1 MFPRP
6 KLQKQAVMTQ
16 TQEDY
21 LHTILRHVR
30 GYLVVLDLEGVII
43 DVIETWSPITSIPKE
58 KQIGVPL
65 WQVGWWN
72 GLLHEQEQIKGEIAR
87 AAKGH
92 PIRGSACY
100 HTVEGEERYSS
111 YILNPIIDEQGMV
124 TQIAYQAFDI
134 TEQKRK
140 EEELC
145 HIFEMSLDIIS
156 VIDMEGHYIQVN
168 PAFEKLLG
176 YKPEDV
182 IGRDSLDYVHPDD
195 IKIKRTEI
203 KRLQCGEV
211 IQASENRYRTKDGTY
226 RWIAWSARPNLD
238 EGVIYIVAHD
248 IDEQKAQEQLR
259 DTFLSMASHELRTPL
274 TGISTSLQMMRKR
287 LKLLT
292 PEEPEKFIEI
302 TDRLQ
307 KNLERAEQQVT
318 AECRIIN
325 DIVDANRIAR
335 GQLAINPLPL
345 DLICIVRQ
353 VIGDAQITN
362 PERCFELTFPA
373 EPYIPVIVDAMR
385 ISQVLDNILANAI
398 KYSPDDQPVKI
409 NVEVNAKH
417 VKVAV
422 HDEGPGLTPE
432 EQKRI
437 WERFYQ
443 VPGRR
448 IQGGPGGSMGLGLG
462 LYICQTIISLHGGEI
477 GVKSELGQGSTF
489 YFILPLNQLA
499 NP

>member
-6 KLQKQAVMTQ
+6 KLQKQAVITR

-43 DVIETWSPITSIPKE
+43 DVIETWLPITALPRE

-72 GLLHEQEQIKGEIAR
+72 GLSHEQEQIKNDITR
-87 AAKGH
+87 AAKGL
-92 PIRGSACY
+92 PVRNSVRY
-100 HTVEGEERYSS
+100 RTLEGEERCSS
-111 YILNPIIDEQGMV
+111 YIFNPIIDEQGTV
-124 TQIAYQAFDI
+124 TQIVHQAIDI
-134 TEQKRK
+134 TEHKRK
-140 EEELC
+140 EEDLS
-145 HIFEMSLDIIS
+145 HLFEMSLDIIC
-156 VIDMEGHYIQVN
+156 VIDMKGRYIQVN

-176 YKPEDV
+176 YKPEEI
-182 IGRDSLDYVHPDD
+182 IGHSMLEFAHPDD
-195 IKIKRTEI
+195 IEMKASKLGALR
-203 KRLQCGEV
+203 RGENM
-211 IQASENRYRTKDGTY
+211 QAVENRFRRKDGTY
-226 RWIAWSARPNLD
+226 CWMEWSARPSLE
-238 EGVIYIVAHD
+238 EGVIYIIARD
-248 IDEQKAQEQLR
+248 ISEQKAQEQLR
-259 DTFLSMASHELRTPL
+259 DTFLGMASHELRTPL

-292 PEEPEKFIEI
+292 SEDPEKLAE
-302 TDRLQ
+302 TTERLQ
-307 KNLERAEQQVT
+307 KNLERAEQQVI

-325 DIVDANRIAR
+325 DIVDANRIAQGR
-335 GQLAINPLPL
+335 LAINPLPL

-353 VIGDAQITN
+353 VVGDVQIAN
-362 PERCFELTFPA
+362 PERAFELTTPTD
-373 EPYIPVIVDAMR
+373 PYIPVVADAMR
-385 ISQVLDNILANAI
+385 IGQVLDNILTNAI
-398 KYSPDDQPVKI
+398 KYSPDDKPIKI
-409 NVEVNAKH
+409 NVEGNAKY

-422 HDEGPGLTPE
+422 HDEGPGLAPE
-432 EQKRI
+432 EQKRV

-477 GVKSELGQGSTF
+477 GVESQPGQGSTF
-489 YFILPLNQLA
+489 YFTLPLNQV
-499 NP
+499 